1 MKLCLL
7 AHKYTE
13 SLCASFSLTKTQ
25 RQTPSEWQRQTPVCL
40 GILLDI
46 LSVLFVV
53 QATELRIFLRLRRAF
68 VAPLPARCSFSD
80 GGRRAKKR
88 APCFAQ
94 GSGQGID
101 VGKVAKKVAK
111 YVVTCR

>member
-1 MKLCLL
+1 M
-7 AHKYTE
+7 
-13 SLCASFSLTKTQ
+13 
-25 RQTPSEWQRQTPVCL
+25 
-40 GILLDI
+40 
-46 LSVLFVV
+46 
-53 QATELRIFLRLRRAF
+53 
-68 VAPLPARCSFSD
+68 APLPARSFSD